1 MAKSLIEEEVEKILK
16 KKKLKYDKISEGG
29 FIQYSVFD
37 VGEEFKIVV
46 VNDFVSL
53 KLSLLT
59 EEDVKTMNNLL
70 YRLGWTYKDLTY
82 YKKKVDK
89 LMLFTIDIF
98 PFSYDSFRSTIEDIH
113 SHFYYNVKKPYKTK
127 QKTPKDNKD
136 PTPKD
141 NKDPTPKEFFLNEYK
156 SFKLIDDSEKVNALE
171 LLLQVK
177 EKYFRNF
184 RTLKSIKGKLMTLKE
199 EVFKDSSEVDLEEF
213 ILLDFAAL
221 LRVIELNLLELSLKD
236 FFDNFKGEIRK

>member
-1 MAKSLIEEEVEKILK
+1 LAKSLIEEEIEKILK
-16 KKKLKYDKISEGG
+16 KKRLKYDKISEGG
-29 FIQYSVFD
+29 FIQYSIFD

-59 EEDVKTMNNLL
+59 EEEIKTMNNLL

-82 YKKKVDK
+82 YKKKVDD

-113 SHFYYNVKKPYKTK
+113 LNFKYNVNKPAKTK
-127 QKTPKDNKD
+127 QKTSKENKD
-136 PTPKD
+136 L
-141 NKDPTPKEFFLNEYK
+141 TPKEFFLNEYK

-184 RTLKSIKGKLMTLKE
+184 RRLKSIKDRLMTLKE
-199 EVFKDSSEVDLEEF
+199 EVFKDPSEVDLEEF
-213 ILLDFAAL
+213 FLLDFAAL

>member
-1 MAKSLIEEEVEKILK
+1 MAKSLIEEEIEKILK

-59 EEDVKTMNNLL
+59 EEEVKTMNNLL

-82 YKKKVDK
+82 YKKKVDN

-98 PFSYDSFRSTIEDIH
+98 PFSNDSFRSTIEDIH
-113 SHFYYNVKKPYKTK
+113 SHFNYVVDKPAKTK
-127 QKTPKDNKD
+127 RKTSKENKEL
-136 PTPKD
+136 
-141 NKDPTPKEFFLNEYK
+141 TPKEFFLNEYK

-184 RTLKSIKGKLMTLKE
+184 RTLKSIRDRLMTLKE

-213 ILLDFAAL
+213 FLLDFAAL

-236 FFDNFKGEIRK
+236 FFDNFKGEIKK